1 MIDTH
6 VHLQSDAYAEDID
19 AVIQHAVESGVTTC
33 IIPGTN
39 LSDSY
44 AAVALTERSDI
55 FYAAVGFHPTNAQ
68 TLTPETLAELREL
81 AQHPRVVAIGE
92 IGLDYYWP
100 HIPNRDW
107 PCADPATQ
115 REALEIQLALAADLE
130 LPVIIHDR
138 DAHEDVLHILEDWI
152 TDASTSSGESVSPGE
167 KKRGTLHCY
176 AGGPTL
182 LTRALRTGFYIG
194 MDGPVTFKKS
204 HSLHQVAK
212 RVPVDRLLLETDA
225 PYLTPV
231 PHRGERNE
239 PAYLT
244 YIAQRIAELRD
255 VPTREIS
262 RATTENA
269 RRLFKK
275 LLK

>member
-19 AVIQHAVESGVTTC
+19 AIVQHAVKTGVTTC

-55 FYAAVGFHPTNAQ
+55 LYAAVGFHPTNAQ
-68 TLTPETLAELREL
+68 TLTPEALAELREL

-115 REALEIQLALAADLE
+115 REALALQLALATDLE

-138 DAHEDVLHILEDWI
+138 DAHEDVLRILEDWI
-152 TDASTSSGESVSPGE
+152 TGDMSSPGE
-167 KKRGTLHCY
+167 KRRGGTLHCY
-176 AGGPTL
+176 AGGPAL

-204 HSLHQVAK
+204 HSLHQVAQQA
-212 RVPVDRLLLETDA
+212 PLDRLLLETDA

-244 YIAQRIAELRD
+244 YIAQQIAELRD
-255 VPTREIS
+255 VSTREIS
-262 RATTENA
+262 QATTENA

-275 LLK
+275 LPK